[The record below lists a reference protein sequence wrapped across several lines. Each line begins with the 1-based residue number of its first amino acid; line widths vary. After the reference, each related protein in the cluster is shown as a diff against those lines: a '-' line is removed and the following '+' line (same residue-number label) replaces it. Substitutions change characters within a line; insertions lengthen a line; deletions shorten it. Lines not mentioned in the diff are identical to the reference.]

1 MLRKPPPQ
9 PTYKLFGLLPPRK
22 QKKPFERLL
31 IKLQRRFTQKTPAQH
46 VEALHGRVMAAFR
59 GELAGIL
66 ASTLLA
72 KKTLDTTRQVELP
85 FPDAV
90 FDGDGALDTGSRGTL
105 EAYVKALQEFHER
118 CIDAELP
125 LSFATATG
133 VDVWTASAY
142 ALLDPALKPKVS
154 EIWQRLSQ
162 MTTEL
167 PEATKLLL
175 KREPSEVDRVYFSYR
190 PKALME

>member
-9 PTYKLFGLLPPRK
+9 PTYKLFGMQPPRK
-22 QKKPFERLL
+22 QKKPLERWLT
-31 IKLQRRFTQKTPAQH
+31 KLQRRFSQKTPAQH
-46 VEALHGRVMAAFR
+46 VEALHERVLAAFR
-59 GELAGIL
+59 GELAGLL

-85 FPDAV
+85 FPDAA
-90 FDGDGALDTGSRGTL
+90 FDGDGALDAQIRAAL

-125 LSFATATG
+125 LSYATATG
-133 VDVWTASAY
+133 VDVWIASAY

-162 MTTEL
+162 MQTEL
-167 PEATKLLL
+167 GEATKL
-175 KREPSEVDRVYFSYR
+175 
-190 PKALME
+190 

>member
-1 MLRKPPPQ
+1 MLRKPPPT
-9 PTYKLFGLLPPRK
+9 PTYKLFGLQPPRK

-31 IKLQRRFTQKTPAQH
+31 LKLQRRFSQKTPAQH
-46 VEALHGRVMAAFR
+46 VEAMYGRVTAAFR
-59 GELAGIL
+59 GELSGIL

-90 FDGDGALDTGSRGTL
+90 FDAAGPPGEQARATL
-105 EAYVKALQEFHER
+105 EAYVRALQEFHHR

-133 VDVWTASAY
+133 VDVWIASAY
-142 ALLDPALKPKVS
+142 GLLYPEIKPKVV
-154 EIWQRLSQ
+154 EMWQRLSQ
-162 MTTEL
+162 MESDL

-175 KREPSEVDRVYFSYR
+175 KREPSEIDRVYFQYR
-190 PKALME
+190 PKALMG

>member
-9 PTYKLFGLLPPRK
+9 PNYKLFGLQPPRK

-31 IKLQRRFTQKTPAQH
+31 IKLQRRLSRKTPAQH
-46 VEALHGRVMAAFR
+46 VAVLHDRVLTAFR
-59 GELAGIL
+59 GELAGML
-66 ASTLLA
+66 ASALLA

-85 FPDAV
+85 FPDAA
-90 FDGDGALDTGSRGTL
+90 FDGDGALDAESRAGL
-105 EAYVKALQEFHER
+105 EAYVKALQEFYHR

-125 LSFATATG
+125 LSFATANG
-133 VDVWTASAY
+133 VDIWIASAY
-142 ALLDPALKPKVS
+142 GLLDPALKVKAM

-162 MTTEL
+162 MAGDL
-167 PEATKLLL
+167 PEATRMLL
-175 KREPSEVDRVYFSYR
+175 KREPSDVDRVYFSYR

>member
-22 QKKPFERLL
+22 QKKPFERWL
-31 IKLQRRFTQKTPAQH
+31 IKLQRRFSQKTPQQH
-46 VEALHGRVMAAFR
+46 VAALHGRVMAAFR
-59 GELAGIL
+59 GELAGLL

-90 FDGDGALDTGSRGTL
+90 FDGGGALDESERATL
-105 EAYVKALQEFHER
+105 EAYVKALLEFHER

-125 LSFATATG
+125 LSYATANG
-133 VDVWTASAY
+133 VDVWIASAY
-142 ALLDPALKPKVS
+142 ALLDPALRPQVT
-154 EIWQRLSQ
+154 ETWQRLSQ
-162 MTTEL
+162 MGPDL
-167 PEATKLLL
+167 PEATKMLL
-175 KREPSEVDRVYFSYR
+175 KREPSDVDRVYFTYR
-190 PKALME
+190 PKAVMG